1 LRDIYFS
8 DSLSSEMLAEL
19 GPSTDG
25 ITVESI
31 MQHWDEEF
39 GPDTAENQLLDTAAG
54 GDIEEVV
61 LFPIIHRKH

>member
-1 LRDIYFS
+1 
-8 DSLSSEMLAEL
+8 MLAEL